1 MPNLVRK
8 VCTVEIIPTL
18 GEAATQLLRNLGY
31 ENVSVK
37 VVDGYHGWQECGRW
51 GAQAIQQL
59 TVAEKIAERRMKPR
73 AVMLVRFVPFTRTPN

>member
-1 MPNLVRK
+1 VPNLVRK

-37 VVDGYHGWQECGRW
+37 VVDGYHGWQECGPFD
-51 GAQAIQQL
+51 AII
-59 TVAEKIAERRMKPR
+59 VR
-73 AVMLVRFVPFTRTPN
+73 ACPPAVYRAGS